1 MAIAPYPRR
10 HVSSA
15 EISQRASRAASG
27 AVFVLVAAVAIAAA
41 LILGG
46 RVWHALLELG
56 LLIGLWFLLRLVIRN
71 AIAIF
76 WDEP

>member
-10 HVSSA
+10 LVSA
-15 EISQRASRAASG
+15 EISQRAHRAASG
-27 AVFVLVAAVAIAAA
+27 AVFVLVAGVAIAAA
-41 LILGG
+41 LILGD

-56 LLIGLWFLLRLVIRN
+56 LLIGLWFLLRLLIRN

-76 WDEP
+76 RDEP

>member
-10 HVSSA
+10 HVSA
-15 EISQRASRAASG
+15 EVSQRASRAASG
-27 AVFVLVAAVAIAAA
+27 AVFVLVAALAIAAV

-76 WDEP
+76 RDEP

>member
-10 HVSSA
+10 HVSA
-15 EISQRASRAASG
+15 EISQRASREASG
-27 AVFVLVAAVAIAAA
+27 AVFVLVAAVAVAAA

-46 RVWHALLELG
+46 RVWHALLEFG
-56 LLIGLWFLLRLVIRN
+56 LLIGLWFLLRLLIRN

-76 WDEP
+76 RDEP

>member
-1 MAIAPYPRR
+1 M
-10 HVSSA
+10 
-15 EISQRASRAASG
+15 
-27 AVFVLVAAVAIAAA
+27 FVLVAAVAIAAA

-56 LLIGLWFLLRLVIRN
+56 LLIGLWFLLRLVVRN

-76 WDEP
+76 RDEP

>member
-10 HVSSA
+10 HVSA
-15 EISQRASRAASG
+15 EISQRASREASG
-27 AVFVLVAAVAIAAA
+27 AVFVLVAAVAVAAA

-56 LLIGLWFLLRLVIRN
+56 LLIGLWFLLRLVVRN
-71 AIAIF
+71 AIEIF
-76 WDEP
+76 RDEP

>member
-10 HVSSA
+10 HVSA
-15 EISQRASRAASG
+15 EISQRAHRAASG
-27 AVFVLVAAVAIAAA
+27 ALFVLVAVAAIAAA

-56 LLIGLWFLLRLVIRN
+56 LLIGLWFLLRLIIRN

-76 WDEP
+76 RDEP